1 MSGVIRT
8 CGLSRSAVFARAA
21 GRYWLTVFPAV
32 ARELRRRRE
41 LALEIPDP
49 VLRRVALEALE
60 CKRCNLEG
68 AGAVELIAGR
78 HSSRA
83 LIRALTASQTM
94 CDYLDLLAE
103 RPVDDPVANGRQLHQ
118 ALVVALAGEEGNRH
132 EDYYAY
138 TPHREDG
145 GYLSTL
151 VDDVRDSV
159 AELPS
164 LALVLEA
171 LGRAAELIVA
181 YQSFNHG
188 DRLGSHEPFVHWAR
202 GQIVA
207 GSGMSWWEAAAG
219 TGSTLLLFVLI
230 SSAARPRLTAEQV
243 HCIETAYLPWIG
255 ALHTLLDS
263 LVDLD
268 EDSLTGGHRLIGCY
282 SSPEQAAARM
292 SLIAREA
299 LARADTLPAGCSHR
313 LLLTAMTGFYLCD
326 ARELPSAYS
335 RAVIPA
341 LLSTVGRLGGVAMS
355 MMAARHAMRRSP
367 RPTIASRV
375 AAVGL
380 APLPCVEELAL
391 ESCASADG
399 ACGK

>member
-1 MSGVIRT
+1 MSGVVRT

-41 LALEIPDP
+41 IALEIPDA

-68 AGAVELIAGR
+68 AAAVELIAGR

-83 LIRALTASQTM
+83 LIRALTACQTM

-103 RPVDDPVANGRQLHQ
+103 QPVDDPVANGRRLHQ
-118 ALVVALAGEEGNRH
+118 ALLAALAGGGGDRR
-132 EDYYAY
+132 EDFYAY
-138 TPHREDG
+138 SSHREDG
-145 GYLSTL
+145 GYLARL
-151 VDDVRDSV
+151 IDDVRDGI
-159 AELPS
+159 AQLPN
-164 LALVLEA
+164 LALVDDA

-188 DRLGSHEPFVHWAR
+188 DRLGSHEPFARWAR
-202 GQIVA
+202 GEVVA

-230 SSAARPRLTAEQV
+230 ASAARPQLTADQV
-243 HCIETAYLPWIG
+243 HSIEGAYFPWIG

-282 SSPEQAAARM
+282 STPEQAAARM

-299 LARADTLPAGCSHR
+299 LARADALPAGGLHR

-326 ARELPSAYS
+326 ARELPSAYTG
-335 RAVIPA
+335 AVVPA
-341 LLSTVGRLGGVAMS
+341 LLSTVGRLANVAMS
-355 MMAARHAMRRSP
+355 MMAARHALRRTP
-367 RPTIASRV
+367 RPTIAWR
-375 AAVGL
+375 AAAAGL
-380 APLPCVEELAL
+380 PALPCAEELAL
-391 ESCASADG
+391 ESCASADC